1 MGIGKKVKMYMNFT
15 KFRLSAL
22 VILSALSGY
31 LFVGGNDGL
40 EMVYLMLG
48 GLLVT
53 AASNGSNQIWEREL
67 DVLMNRT
74 GKRPLPT
81 GEMSVNEGLIVIALC
96 LLPGLAMLYQLNLA
110 SMLLGLAA
118 FVSYVFIYTP
128 MKRISTWA
136 VFVGAFP
143 GALPPMIGAVA
154 GTPSGE
160 LGLVAGVLFFVQFV
174 WQFPH
179 FWAIAWVVYDDYQQ
193 AGFSLLPSKDGRTK
207 GSAFQIV
214 VYSLALIPFSLL
226 PWLLE
231 WTSNITLIVAGSCSI
246 LFFLQSYKLFLSLK
260 IADAKKL
267 MFASFIWLPIV
278 QFLYVFDRNLPE
290 IKQDLPGAK
299 KEISGTSAALEAQ
312 NSHFKIVCHTQNT
325 IKN

>member
-31 LFVGGNDGL
+31 LFVGGHDGL

-74 GKRPLPT
+74 GKRPLPM
-81 GEMSVNEGLIVIALC
+81 GEMSVNEGVIVIAVC
-96 LLPGLAMLYQLNLA
+96 LLPGLWMLYQLNLG

-154 GTPSGE
+154 GSDSF
-160 LGLVAGVLFFVQFV
+160 GLVPGVLFFVQFV

-193 AGFSLLPSKDGRTK
+193 AGFSLLPSKQGRTK
-207 GSAFQIV
+207 GSAFQIMI
-214 VYSLALIPFSLL
+214 YSLALIPFSLL
-226 PWLLE
+226 PWLMG
-231 WTSNITLIVAGSCSI
+231 WTSDLTLIIAGACSI
-246 LFFLQSYKLFLSLK
+246 LFFLQSYKLFLSLT

-267 MFASFIWLPIV
+267 MFASFIWLPVV
-278 QFLYVFDRNLPE
+278 QFLYVFDRKLPE
-290 IKQDLPGAK
+290 IMDALWQH
-299 KEISGTSAALEAQ
+299 GTL
-312 NSHFKIVCHTQNT
+312 F
-325 IKN
+325 